1 MYKQFIMKSI
11 ALILLSL
18 LMNVSIASAQSNPID
33 EAKQRA
39 TKLTELMNEKL
50 KLSSDQLAKITE
62 LNLGVAIK
70 NTTVINSADQS
81 YDFKVASIKG
91 NNQGR
96 KDYLKVFLTAEQYQK
111 FESLENEFVTSDLIE
126 SIEDI
131 K

>member
-1 MYKQFIMKSI
+1 MYKQYHMKSI
-11 ALILLSL
+11 ALIFLSL

-39 TKLTELMNEKL
+39 TKLTDLMNEKL

-70 NTTVINSADQS
+70 NTTVINSTDQS

-96 KDYLKVFLTAEQYQK
+96 KDYLKVFLTAQQFAT
-111 FESLENEFVTSDLIE
+111 FESLENEFISSDLIE